1 MCPSPVSKSD
11 LRSAL
16 DRLYDGFNAHQSV
29 GDPVWFAHRFTAGDD
44 REVVAFIA
52 SALAFGRVQSVLNS
66 IDGMLAVMGP
76 SPAAFVRR
84 FDPAR
89 DRKRF
94 DHLVHRWTNGPDFA
108 ALVWIL
114 HQMIEQSGSIESF
127 FAEGQPADAVDISA
141 GLQSFSTRALAIDV
155 KPIYGRAKP
164 RPGVAYFFSRPSSGG
179 ACKRLNLF
187 LRWMV
192 RHDRVDLGVW
202 SKVRPGQLIVPLD
215 THVIRVGQC
224 LRLTTLK
231 SPGWRMAADITA
243 SLRAIDPADPV
254 KFDFSIC
261 HLGMMNA
268 CGFGKG
274 TGDARC
280 PLKGLCHPEAE
291 GPERD
296 PGARARLGRVEGERG
311 SGPLRRK
318 QG

>member
-1 MCPSPVSKSD
+1 MCPSPVSRAG
-11 LRSAL
+11 LRPAL
-16 DRLYDGFNAHQSV
+16 DRLYDGFNEHLSV
-29 GDPVWFAHRFTAGDD
+29 NDPVWLAHRFTAGDD

-66 IDGMLAVMGP
+66 IDGVLAVMGS
-76 SPAAFVRR
+76 SPAAFVRG
-84 FDPAR
+84 FDPSR

-114 HQMIEQSGSIESF
+114 HQMIDQSGSIEGF
-127 FAEGQPADAVDISA
+127 FAAGLPADAVDVS
-141 GLQSFSTRALAIDV
+141 GGVQSFSTRALAMDV
-155 KPIYGRAKP
+155 KPIYGRSQP

-192 RHDRVDLGVW
+192 RYDRVDLGVW
-202 SKVRPGQLIVPLD
+202 SRVRPGQLIVPLD

-243 SLRAIDPADPV
+243 SLREIDPVDPIR
-254 KFDFSIC
+254 FDFSLC
-261 HLGMMNA
+261 HLGMMHA
-268 CGFGKG
+268 CGFGSKS
-274 TGDARC
+274 GDRHC
-280 PLKGLCHPEAE
+280 PLKGVCRP
-291 GPERD
+291 
-296 PGARARLGRVEGERG
+296 
-311 SGPLRRK
+311 
-318 QG
+318 

>member
-1 MCPSPVSKSD
+1 MCPSPVSRAG

-16 DRLYDGFNAHQSV
+16 DTLYHGFNEHQSV
-29 GDPVWFAHRFTAGDD
+29 SDPVWFAHRFTAGDD

-52 SALAFGRVQSVLNS
+52 AALAFGRVQSVLNS

-76 SPAAFVRR
+76 SPAAFVRA
-84 FDPAR
+84 FDPSR
-89 DRKRF
+89 DRTRF

-114 HQMIEQSGSIESF
+114 HQMIERSGSIETF
-127 FAEGQPADAVDISA
+127 FAEGLPVDAVDISA

-280 PLKGLCHPEAE
+280 PLKGICHPEAV

-296 PGARARLGRVEGERG
+296 PGARARLGRVQGERG
-311 SGPLRRK
+311 SGSLRRK

>member
-1 MCPSPVSKSD
+1 MD
-11 LRSAL
+11 T
-16 DRLYDGFNAHQSV
+16 LYAEFNVAHAAA
-29 GDPVWFAHRFTAGDD
+29 DPVWFAHRFAAAAD

-66 IDGMLAVMGP
+66 VEGMLTVMGA
-76 SPAAFVRR
+76 SPAAFVRG
-84 FDPAR
+84 FSPAR
-89 DRKRF
+89 DRARF

-114 HQMIEQSGSIESF
+114 RTMIDHAGSIEGF
-127 FAEGQPADAVDISA
+127 FAEGLDAGAVDVSEA
-141 GLQSFSTRALAIDV
+141 LQSFSTRALAIDLRPV
-155 KPIYGRAKP
+155 YGRSKP
-164 RPGVAYFFSRPSSGG
+164 KPGVAYFFSRPSSGG

-202 SKVRPGQLIVPLD
+202 SKVKPGQLIVPLD

-243 SLRAIDPADPV
+243 SLREIDPVDPV

-268 CGFGKG
+268 CGFGKKA
-274 TGDARC
+274 GDAHC
-280 PLKGLCHPEAE
+280 PLKGACRP
-291 GPERD
+291 GPKERV
-296 PGARARLGRVEGERG
+296 GGQ
-311 SGPLRRK
+311 LRRK